1 MSNDINE
8 NAVMAIS
15 STEMIRSSAIVE
27 QFNQIATIMAAG
39 RVTVPSHLQ
48 KSQSDCFAIVVQAA
62 QWGMSPFSVAQK
74 THIVNGVL
82 GYESQLVNAAIQ
94 ASGAIKGRFHYE
106 YKGDGANVSCRVGAI
121 IKVEQ
126 EITWG
131 EWLSASTVTTKNSPL
146 WKTNP
151 KQQLAYLQI
160 KNWARLYCPGAI
172 LGVYSSD
179 ELEDIPS
186 EKEIN
191 PPSQPTA
198 TTTEAPKETL
208 DDLLVRIKTMSI
220 NDFKNVDPAPFTAEE
235 KSTLRKAMT
244 ARRDEI
250 NSEKVVADIKAE
262 PVNWEHSIKE
272 CGDTASLQQLIL
284 EMPDDIQ
291 LEYGTVIDEKFD
303 SFR

>member
-1 MSNDINE
+1 MVENTESNSMV
-8 NAVMAIS
+8 AVS

-39 RVTVPSHLQ
+39 RVTIPAHLQ

-74 THIVNGVL
+74 THLVNGVL

-106 YKGDGANVSCRVGAI
+106 YKGDIPNVSCRVGAI
-121 IKVEQ
+121 IKDEQ
-126 EITWG
+126 DITWG
-131 EWLSASTVTTKNSPL
+131 EWLSAATVTTKNSPL

-151 KQQLAYLQI
+151 KQQLAYLQV

-172 LGVYSSD
+172 LGVYSAD

-191 PPSQPTA
+191 PPSQPSA
-198 TTTEAPKETL
+198 TTTETPKESF
-208 DDLLVRIKTMSI
+208 DELLIRIKTMSI
-220 NDFKNVDPAPFTAEE
+220 NEFKNVDPANFSSEE
-235 KSTLRKAMT
+235 KSALRKAMA

-250 NSEKVVADIKAE
+250 NNEKVVADIKAQ
-262 PVNWEHSIKE
+262 PINWELSIKE
-272 CGDTASLQQLIL
+272 CGDAASLQQLIL

-291 LEYGTVIDEKFD
+291 LEHGTLIDEKFD

>member
-27 QFNQIATIMAAG
+27 QFNQLATIMAAG
-39 RVTVPSHLQ
+39 KVTVPAHLQ
-48 KSQSDCFAIVVQAA
+48 KSQSDCFAIIVQAA
-62 QWGMSPFSVAQK
+62 QWGMSPFAVAQK
-74 THIVNGVL
+74 THLVNGVL
-82 GYESQLVNAAIQ
+82 GYESQLVNAVIQ

-106 YKGDGANVSCRVGAI
+106 YKGDGSNVSCRVGAI
-121 IKVEQ
+121 IKDEQ

-151 KQQLAYLQI
+151 KQQLAYLQV

-191 PPSQPTA
+191 PPPQSTA

-208 DDLLVRIKTMSI
+208 DQLLVKIKTMSI
-220 NDFKNVDPAPFTAEE
+220 NDFKNVDPEPFTAEE
-235 KSTLRKAMT
+235 RSILRKAMT

-250 NSEKVVADIKAE
+250 NAEKVVADIKAE

-272 CGDTASLQQLIL
+272 CGDAASLQQLIL

-291 LEYGTVIDEKFD
+291 LEYGTLIDEKFD